1 MIQIRNLKKSY
12 GSVEALKGL
21 NMEIGSGE
29 LFGFVGPNGA
39 GKTTTMKIAAGL
51 LAADSGEILIAGERL
66 MRKNRKLKE
75 KIGYVPDFFGV
86 YDNLTVQEYME
97 FYASL
102 YGMDGRA
109 ARERS
114 TNLLKMLHLEE
125 YAQDM
130 VDILS
135 RGIKQR
141 LCMARAL
148 VHDPELL
155 ILDEPASG
163 MEPMARAELR
173 ELLCELCAEGRTILV
188 SSHQLEDLAQMC
200 TSIGIIREGKLVVQ
214 GRTEELLQKQRRL
227 NPYHLRYRVF
237 PEEALECLKRH
248 PLVKNLVKTE
258 KELSFGFGGRDEE
271 TAGLMTELIQAGAEI
286 YSFYRE
292 EGRLEEILSEA
303 LKGEKRR

>member
-1 MIQIRNLKKSY
+1 MIQLRNLRKSY
-12 GSVEALKGL
+12 GAITALNGL
-21 NMEIGSGE
+21 SMEIGSGE

-39 GKTTTMKIAAGL
+39 GKTTTMKITAGL
-51 LAADSGEILIAGERL
+51 LPPDQGEILIAGERL
-66 MRKNRKLKE
+66 IRKNRKLKE

-102 YGMDGRA
+102 YGMDGRT

-114 TNLLKMLHLEE
+114 AGLLKMMHLEE

-130 VDILS
+130 VDVLS
-135 RGIKQR
+135 RGIKQK

-173 ELLCELCAEGRTILV
+173 EILCELCAEGRTILV
-188 SSHQLEDLAQMC
+188 SSHQLEDLSQMC

-214 GRTEELLQKQRRL
+214 GKTEELLRKQRRA
-227 NPYHLRYRVF
+227 NPYHIRYRQF
-237 PEEALECLKRH
+237 PDEAFACLRRH
-248 PLVKNLVKTE
+248 SRVKNLAKSE
-258 KELSFGFGGRDEE
+258 EEISFRFAGEDEE
-271 TAGLMTELIQAGAEI
+271 SVTLLAELIHAGAEI
-286 YSFYRE
+286 YSFHRE
-292 EGRLEEILSEA
+292 EGKLEEVLYAA
-303 LKGEKRR
+303 LKGEAER